1 MAAADALS
9 SPNSKSKKVLVA
21 KLTAVA
27 PPGSFE
33 ESIPARKPAGR
44 PRNKAASHMEKPGA
58 AAIPAPAKKKDP
70 VAYFTMELKTRSGL
84 AFNKWLVARKAKDG
98 LIEVGKVAGFNPDGP
113 YWRVQYE
120 PVGNAEGD
128 HEDLDQTEMA
138 KALALNYHYGGDP
151 HA

>member
-1 MAAADALS
+1 M
-9 SPNSKSKKVLVA
+9 K
-21 KLTAVA
+21 
-27 PPGSFE
+27 
-33 ESIPARKPAGR
+33 
-44 PRNKAASHMEKPGA
+44 MPGA

-98 LIEVGKVAGFNPDGP
+98 VIEVGQVAGFNPDGP

-138 KALALNYHYGGDP
+138 KALALNYQYGGDP